1 MDAKICDRC
10 GKVCTT
16 EYKDYFKEIES
27 LGNKTIRVEIE
38 YANAYQT
45 IRKVDLCTDCKKS
58 LLNWLEG
65 ISEWQNL

>member
-10 GKVCTT
+10 GKVCNT
-16 EYKDYFKEIES
+16 ENQQYVVKELNA

-45 IRKVDLCTDCKKS
+45 IKKIDLCIDCKKS

-65 ISEWQNL
+65 NS